1 MKFIFLGDFLYVYLW
16 KESFDQ
22 TCKLSTYVIRSCF
35 SFPIGRQVRYCPM
48 GEVGGGG
55 QRLWSRQR
63 LEADGQSELSPAET
77 ARELQTHS
85 DSDLNTL
92 DQILNQP
99 NHLRKESNTPSEE
112 TWPTHAGGSKNCPTD
127 STSQV
132 RHYWYRLHLL
142 ILVSIGIMPSNDS
155 WEIDEL
161 F

>member
-1 MKFIFLGDFLYVYLW
+1 MCEVYISGWLSICLFVERELW
-16 KESFDQ
+16 PDLPIL
-22 TCKLSTYVIRSCF
+22 CVMRSCF
-35 SFPIGRQVRYCPM
+35 NFPIGRQVRYCPM

-112 TWPTHAGGSKNCPTD
+112 TWPTHAGAARTARQTQHHRSDIISNLCSSQFWY
-127 STSQV
+127 STASCLQTTQH
-132 RHYWYRLHLL
+132 RRWT
-142 ILVSIGIMPSNDS
+142 S
-155 WEIDEL
+155 
-161 F
+161 